1 VLSGDEPSTPDLEL
15 SGDEVRRRAKKSVV
29 LLGARSIVLRVV
41 QIAGLLILG
50 RLLTPTDFGAFAF
63 AMVFAAV
70 VTIAAEAGL
79 GATLIR
85 QPQAPER
92 RDLASLLAFQLGVAT
107 LLAAAI
113 AGVAIWF
120 GTTGAVIAVLV
131 SSLPIVALRS
141 PGIILTERRLEYR
154 PIVYAEVADTLAFYS
169 WAVAAA
175 LLDWGVWSLATAA
188 IPRALAGTIVLFAAV
203 PESRIMPRP
212 SWTRIRRMLGFGV
225 RLQAIDLATT
235 ARDQGLNSGI
245 AAISGLATLGAWNYA
260 YRIMQVPATLFAVLW
275 RVSFPAM
282 AQLVNAR
289 ERMAPLIER
298 GVALTAFATGVML
311 VPLAATAPVLVV
323 EVLGE
328 QWRLAGEIIPLG
340 CVALVIG
347 GPISV
352 AVAGYLHAIGD
363 ARTPL
368 KATIVHTV
376 AFMLVALVFLRPI
389 GLWAVGL
396 GWITAAVIDA
406 VILGRRAAATSGASL
421 VQPLAIPSLT
431 AIGAGALGLSLAGE
445 TVGSAIIAG
454 GLAETVF
461 IGGMIILARSSVVD
475 FARTIFFASTSA
487 KADL

>member
-1 VLSGDEPSTPDLEL
+1 VLSGDDPSGVEPEL
-15 SGDEVRRRAKKSVV
+15 SGVEVRRRAKRSVV
-29 LLGARSIVLRVV
+29 LLGARSVVLRVV

-50 RLLTPTDFGAFAF
+50 RLLTPSDFGAFAF

-85 QPQAPER
+85 QPKAPDG
-92 RDLASLLAFQLGVAT
+92 RDLASLLAFQLTVAT

-113 AGVAIWF
+113 ASIAIWF

-141 PGIILTERRLEYR
+141 PGIILAERRLEYR

-169 WAVAAA
+169 WAVTAA
-175 LLDWGVWSLATAA
+175 LLGWGVWSLATAA
-188 IPRALAGTIVLFAAV
+188 IPRALAGTLVLLAAV
-203 PESRIMPRP
+203 PESRLVPCL
-212 SWTRIRRMLGFGV
+212 SWSRIRHMLGFGI
-225 RLQAIDLATT
+225 RLQAIDLAAA
-235 ARDQGLNSGI
+235 AREQGLNSGI
-245 AAISGLATLGAWNYA
+245 AAISGLATLGTWNYA
-260 YRIMQVPATLFAVLW
+260 YRIMQVPATLFTVLW

-282 AQLVNAR
+282 AQLLNAQ

-340 CVALVIG
+340 CVALMIG

-352 AVAGYLHAIGD
+352 SVAGYLHAIGD

-368 KATIVHTV
+368 RATIVHTV
-376 AFMLVALVFLRPI
+376 AFILVALLLLRPI

-396 GWITAAVIDA
+396 GWIAAGVIDT
-406 VILGRRAAATSGASL
+406 VILGRRAAASSGASL
-421 VQPLAIPSLT
+421 VRPLAIPALT

-454 GLAETVF
+454 ALAETVF
-461 IGGMIILARSSVVD
+461 IAGMIVLSRSSVIE
-475 FARTIFFASTSA
+475 FARTIFVASSR
-487 KADL
+487 